1 MHEGYEVKK
10 YASRKHIYVQAAS
23 KVTLFSLLVIGLL
36 IAHLIIASRSALV
49 LSGPIKLEHV
59 DLSVSMPAGN
69 GWQSESQWRYQENNF
84 CLSSV
89 FIPGS
94 DNLTTMANCRYLLAP
109 PTTDP
114 NTQFTQRASAL
125 GGAIEKTGKMQIDK
139 LVVAWAHIAKK
150 PTLEMFFGT
159 VQLPNRRHLEIEV
172 FQSAGR
178 AELAERVFRRIL
190 ESLKFKDSPLLEAG
204 SEIIAEIKS
213 LGLASFLNNQ
223 TNESFFLIRDVQNR
237 TIGFSMDII
246 INTHTDTLNIQAAGY
261 LYARGLHAQEQVA
274 FFQSN
279 NKFDQ
284 FSSKSETSKPGSEFG
299 VELAMDKS
307 GLLTV
312 RKLAPETE
320 EKTCRPGPAALP
332 EALLELFLGKMLES
346 RHEQVM
352 VDVIKTDG
360 TITPT
365 IISKIEVDKAAAG
378 ESEAVYALKA
388 EFLDGLGFSEQIFFD
403 NQKQVSKTL
412 LRQREIYTVERTSA
426 KNIIKEFPERADYIL
441 QKNKLLKKD

>member
-1 MHEGYEVKK
+1 MNEGYKVKK
-10 YASRKHIYVQAAS
+10 YASRKHIYGQAAS

-36 IAHLIIASRSALV
+36 IAHFIIASRSALV
-49 LSGPIKLEHV
+49 LSGPIKLEYV

-89 FIPGS
+89 FIPGP

-125 GGAIEKTGKMQIDK
+125 GGAIEKIGKIQVDK

-159 VQLPNRRHLEIEV
+159 VQLPNHRQLDIEV
-172 FQSAGR
+172 FQSTGR

-190 ESLKFKDSPLLEAG
+190 ESLKFKDSHLLEAG
-204 SEIIAEIKS
+204 SEIIAEIKNE
-213 LGLASFLNNQ
+213 GLASFLNNQ
-223 TNESFFLIRDVQNR
+223 TNENFFLIRDVQNR
-237 TIGFSMDII
+237 IIGFSMDII
-246 INTHTDTLNIQAAGY
+246 NAGPDAQLNIQAASFYYIRGA
-261 LYARGLHAQEQVA
+261 YAREQAA
-274 FFQSN
+274 FFRSN

-284 FSSKSETSKPGSEFG
+284 FASKSEVSKPGGAFG
-299 VELAMDKS
+299 VELALDKS
-307 GLLTV
+307 GLLTI
-312 RKLAPETE
+312 RKSAPEVE
-320 EKTCRPGPAALP
+320 EKIYQPGPAALP
-332 EALLELFLGKMLES
+332 EALLEPFLNKMLES
-346 RHEQVM
+346 HHNQAM
-352 VDVIKTDG
+352 IDIITTDG

-378 ESEAVYALKA
+378 ESEAVYALKV
-388 EFLDGLGFSEQIFFD
+388 ELLDGRGPPEQIFFN
-403 NQKQVSKTL
+403 NQKQVSKIL
-412 LRQREIYTVERTSA
+412 LRQREVYTVERTTA
-426 KNIIKEFPERADYIL
+426 ENIIKEFPERADYIL